1 MIDRRQFVLGSAAAA
16 ALVAAGCSTPPTSPV
31 NTPETPRLDPSRHQL
46 ITRTPPA
53 DGVLPPGP
61 EGALVASRALLAA
74 ATIVGIVAPDADA
87 TGPAEIARALGV
99 PLLVNSPELPAELN
113 RLQTRTVL
121 SWVENLDVG
130 EREVIGAPTSADA
143 LSLDGL
149 PLAPPANDVLVL
161 AAEEPSDVV
170 GATLSAAGLE
180 PTRTPGPLPGGD
192 AATTALVRSHDG
204 RVLGVGAA
212 LGTDADYAAQVTV
225 TRSAAEL
232 PGGGIAPL
240 PGHHMIALYGHPET
254 AALGMLGEQSPAA
267 SVERVQRL
275 VDAYADLVIDVT
287 FMGAFEIIAT
297 VASSGAGDR
306 GDYSYRTPADKL
318 LPWLDAAEAAGL
330 YVVLDLQ
337 PGRTDFL
344 TQAQEYADLL
354 ARPHVGLAL
363 DPEWRL
369 KPDGRHLRSIGQ
381 VHVDEVNAVGN
392 WLADFITEHRLPPK
406 VLTLHQFQT
415 RMIVERDRLDTT
427 RPQVQYLVHVDG
439 QGSQPAKQGTW
450 EVIKRDLPERSWL
463 GWKNFEDE
471 DTPMLT
477 PAQTVAQVDPLP
489 HFISYQ

>member
-1 MIDRRQFVLGSAAAA
+1 MS
-16 ALVAAGCSTPPTSPV
+16 
-31 NTPETPRLDPSRHQL
+31 
-46 ITRTPPA
+46 
-53 DGVLPPGP
+53 
-61 EGALVASRALLAA
+61 
-74 ATIVGIVAPDADA
+74 
-87 TGPAEIARALGV
+87 
-99 PLLVNSPELPAELN
+99 
-113 RLQTRTVL
+113 
-121 SWVENLDVG
+121 
-130 EREVIGAPTSADA
+130 
-143 LSLDGL
+143 
-149 PLAPPANDVLVL
+149 
-161 AAEEPSDVV
+161 
-170 GATLSAAGLE
+170 
-180 PTRTPGPLPGGD
+180 
-192 AATTALVRSHDG
+192 
-204 RVLGVGAA
+204 
-212 LGTDADYAAQVTV
+212 
-225 TRSAAEL
+225 
-232 PGGGIAPL
+232 
-240 PGHHMIALYGHPET
+240 
-254 AALGMLGEQSPAA
+254 
-267 SVERVQRL
+267 
-275 VDAYADLVIDVT
+275 
-287 FMGAFEIIAT
+287 
-297 VASSGAGDR
+297 
-306 GDYSYRTPADKL
+306 

-344 TQAQEYADLL
+344 TQAKEYADLL
-354 ARPHVGLAL
+354 VRPHVGLAL

-369 KPDGRHLRSIGQ
+369 APDGRHLRSIGQ